1 MKRLALCLFAIFAIG
16 TTQAQKKVK
25 GNGNVTTIT
34 RTTSDYNTISCA
46 GSFDYVLVKGTEG
59 QIILEG
65 EANLLEYIVTEVKN
79 ERLIIKVENSANLRT
94 SSNKPIKIT
103 IPFTDIEKVSFA
115 GSGDLWNEDTIVSNH
130 FDVEMAGSGDL
141 KISVEAN
148 TVEASLAGSG
158 DLVLSGNT
166 TSLEASVAGSGDLEA
181 YKLIS
186 NNTDVSVAGSGSAKV
201 YSKEILKAR
210 VAGSGSVSYKG
221 NPAKEDTK
229 VSGSGRIRNN

>member
-1 MKRLALCLFAIFAIG
+1 MKRLVICLFAVLAIG

-59 QIILEG
+59 QITLEG
-65 EANLLEYIVTEVKN
+65 EANLLEYIITEVKN
-79 ERLIIKVENSANLRT
+79 ERLIIKVENSVNLR
-94 SSNKPIKIT
+94 SGKPIKIT

-115 GSGDLWNEDTIVSNH
+115 GSGELWSEDTIVSNN

-141 KISVEAN
+141 KLSVEAN

-158 DLVLSGNT
+158 DLDLSGST
-166 TSLEASVAGSGDLEA
+166 TSFEASVAGSGDLDA

-186 NNTDVSVAGSGSAKV
+186 NNTDVSVAGSGGAKV
-201 YSKEILKAR
+201 YSKDVLKAR

-221 NPAKEDTK
+221 NPTKEDTK

>member
-1 MKRLALCLFAIFAIG
+1 MKKLVFCLFAIFAIG

-25 GNGNVTTIT
+25 GNGSVTTIT

-46 GSFDYVLVKGTEG
+46 GSFDYILVKGTEG
-59 QIILEG
+59 QITLEG
-65 EANLLEYIVTEVKN
+65 EANLLNYISTEVKN
-79 ERLIIKVENSANLRT
+79 DRLIIKVENSVNLR
-94 SSNKPIKIT
+94 SSKPIKII
-103 IPFTDIEKVSFA
+103 IPFEDIEKVSFA
-115 GSGDLWNEDTIVSNH
+115 GSGDLWNEDTIVANH

-141 KISVEAN
+141 KLSVEAN
-148 TVEASLAGSG
+148 AVEASLAGSG

-166 TSLEASVAGSGDLEA
+166 TSLEASVAGSGDLNA

-186 NNTDVSVAGSGSAKV
+186 NNTDVSVAGSGGAKV
-201 YSKEILKAR
+201 YSKEVLKAR

-221 NPAKEDTK
+221 NPVKEDTK